1 VSRRPVLLA
10 SRAMVPP
17 ALSVGILV
25 RVLRVSSLY
34 RSLASPLDC
43 SRGGRAGC
51 S

>member
-1 VSRRPVLLA
+1 LPRLVVAVRLAPPVLPVLP
-10 SRAMVPP
+10 V
-17 ALSVGILV
+17 LDQV

-43 SRGGRAGC
+43 SRGGRADC